1 MSTLLLSAFLTV
13 EEDGDAE
20 ALEKTADKSSS
31 SAWADSKDTW
41 PLMCVPKDIVKKHP
55 LSHPASKHVTLSCS
69 PTPSFHL
76 NRDGWWTMRRACM
89 GIWTKE
95 AQEWEGNTVFSKL
108 HSSYVQW
115 GGHCLV
121 NQGWP
126 IPPGYNEAIRVT
138 EQIIPLISNQYLLPQ
153 AVVQGLAE
161 SLVDDVNGKIAM
173 STSLPQWISKG
184 GSLCI

>member
-1 MSTLLLSAFLTV
+1 MSMQCIQTPHVNSSPLCLLTTV

-31 SAWADSKDTW
+31 SAWAESKDTW

-55 LSHPASKHVTLSCS
+55 LSHPATKHVTLSCS
-69 PTPSFHL
+69 LTPLFPS

-89 GIWTKE
+89 GNGTKG

-115 GGHCLV
+115 RGHCLV
-121 NQGWP
+121 NRGRP
-126 IPPGYNEAIRVT
+126 VLPGYNEAIRVT
-138 EQIIPLISNQYLLPQ
+138 EQIVPLTSNQYLLP
-153 AVVQGLAE
+153 
-161 SLVDDVNGKIAM
+161 
-173 STSLPQWISKG
+173 
-184 GSLCI
+184 